1 MYLLLW
7 YNISIKYKLDVL
19 IMSEKIIIIIANIF
33 CKFIYIII

>member
-19 IMSEKIIIIIANIF
+19 IMSEKIIIIANIF

>member
-33 CKFIYIII
+33 CKFI